1 MSSDFLDIGTV
12 VKIIKDFREM
22 DGISTIS
29 DDNVIRVSKVLC
41 RNNISIYIH
50 KYKESPFNC
59 KIFTYDN
66 KPLETYQSLISYI
79 NPTNKPVKILT
90 IPFIDL

>member
-1 MSSDFLDIGTV
+1 MSNEFLDIGIV

-22 DGISTIS
+22 NGILSIS

-41 RNNISIYIH
+41 KNNISIYIH
-50 KYKESPFNC
+50 RYKGTPFNC
-59 KIFTYDN
+59 KVFTIDN
-66 KPLETYQSLISYI
+66 KPLETYQSIISYI
-79 NPTNKPVKILT
+79 NPTNQPVKILT

>member
-1 MSSDFLDIGTV
+1 MDSEFLDISIV

-22 DGISTIS
+22 NGISTIS
-29 DDNVIRVSKVLC
+29 DDNVVRVSKVLC
-41 RNNISIYIH
+41 KNNISIYIH
-50 KYKESPFNC
+50 KYKGSPFNC
-59 KIFTYDN
+59 KVFTSDN

-79 NPTNKPVKILT
+79 NPTNKFVKILT